1 MQITRSY
8 AVIIESDEDGI
19 FVATAPAFPGVVDQ
33 GATEEETLE
42 NVRQALDFTLADMV
56 ENGEDVP
63 PSDAGRKVVREVDLA
78 V

>member
-1 MQITRSY
+1 MQVTRSY
-8 AVIIESDEDGI
+8 AVIVESDEDGI
-19 FVATAPAFPGVVDQ
+19 FVAIAPAFPGVVDQ